1 MANEHTSACVACGAI
16 RKVTIGPDAIRHLLA
31 TFETPGWK
39 LLLSIWEMEATL
51 ALQALVKER
60 DPEEILQR
68 QADVR
73 QLYRRLQM
81 ERQYQAA
88 YEKDPRHATIMA
100 NLASIYRKQ
109 GKIHSLLYR
118 MHIQLSIWNGRE
130 FKIKTHPA
138 SYLIK

>member
-88 YEKDPRHATIMA
+88 AMEE
-100 NLASIYRKQ
+100 ASSPEEPEEGRRS
-109 GKIHSLLYR
+109 GKIALKHLAEVL
-118 MHIQLSIWNGRE
+118 NGE
-130 FKIKTHPA
+130 E
-138 SYLIK
+138 